1 MDDNSAGSIEKS
13 SGCDSHLTNSL
24 RVAWP
29 RGFPL
34 SLCPGSETIFW
45 SAEEGYH
52 MLRKTHATLG
62 VHSFHAGP
70 EGNLISTELWVSAR
84 PWCARY
90 PCQTL
95 PWALFSTPLRMQYI
109 RWKNFRQ
116 EIQCLSC
123 HALSSA
129 SKLFATFVL
138 SQLQWNT
145 QQFKLCWIL
154 VYIKGCNILPHSENT
169 FAGNN
174 PIKFHFRGTFYC
186 YLLFPCVQNPLI
198 SFFLP
203 SKMMSGFIKK
213 DFMKPSWGRGTQT
226 LLKQLINMCNVLAV
240 ILKLHRWRIWWR
252 ETLTVNAVCHD
263 ERERE

>member
-1 MDDNSAGSIEKS
+1 MDDNRAGSIEKS
-13 SGCDSHLTNSL
+13 SGSDSHLTNSL

-70 EGNLISTELWVSAR
+70 EGNLISTELWVSVR

-109 RWKNFRQ
+109 RWKKTLGRKYNVWAVMPSSLPQSCLLPLFFPSCSETPSSSNFAEFLFILEAAISYPTLRIHLQ
-116 EIQCLSC
+116 EIIQ
-123 HALSSA
+123 SS
-129 SKLFATFVL
+129 SISVVRFIVIFC
-138 SQLQWNT
+138 
-145 QQFKLCWIL
+145 FL
-154 VYIKGCNILPHSENT
+154 VYKTH
-169 FAGNN
+169 
-174 PIKFHFRGTFYC
+174 
-186 YLLFPCVQNPLI
+186 
-198 SFFLP
+198 
-203 SKMMSGFIKK
+203 
-213 DFMKPSWGRGTQT
+213 
-226 LLKQLINMCNVLAV
+226 
-240 ILKLHRWRIWWR
+240 
-252 ETLTVNAVCHD
+252 
-263 ERERE
+263 